1 MFKRIAK
8 RLRPAHIHLNKLKM
22 AGNNID
28 DASWSDLKFCVDKWD
43 FHKIRVASLQ
53 PCNVQ
58 NLHNQLKL
66 INDIKWIEPFIPYFN
81 LLDAFGLEC
90 YFVCA
95 LHSNVKKQKQRK
107 KKNLMHKLF
116 RCVSVA
122 AVAEWYGYRI
132 VACFV
137 TSSILVPLKTH
148 RVGQRCTYVI
158 YSTSRMSNY
167 SERSFSFNTSGSS
180 SPLPSPI
187 PTYRG
192 GSTAVAKRSK
202 FLRRLFYFKHM
213 DFEFALWQM
222 FNLFV
227 SPQKVYRNFQYRKQT
242 KNQFARDDP
251 AFLVLLGFWLIVS
264 SIGFAV
270 VLKLQFISN
279 RYLRKPVCKD
289 QDVEWAYAFDVH
301 LNAFFPLLI
310 ILHIFQLFFYH
321 NI

>member
-1 MFKRIAK
+1 MK
-8 RLRPAHIHLNKLKM
+8 
-22 AGNNID
+22 
-28 DASWSDLKFCVDKWD
+28 KFC
-43 FHKIRVASLQ
+43 
-53 PCNVQ
+53 
-58 NLHNQLKL
+58 
-66 INDIKWIEPFIPYFN
+66 FN
-81 LLDAFGLEC
+81 I
-90 YFVCA
+90 
-95 LHSNVKKQKQRK
+95 SK
-107 KKNLMHKLF
+107 
-116 RCVSVA
+116 
-122 AVAEWYGYRI
+122 
-132 VACFV
+132 
-137 TSSILVPLKTH
+137 
-148 RVGQRCTYVI
+148 
-158 YSTSRMSNY
+158 MSNY

-180 SPLPSPI
+180 SPLPSPV
-187 PTYRG
+187 PTYRC

-270 VLKLQFISN
+270 VLKLKFLSFLKFLLWVIFIDCIAVGILICTCLWLISN
-279 RYLRKPVCKD
+279 RYLRKPSCKD
-289 QDVEWAYAFDVH
+289 QDVEWGYAFDVH

-321 NI
+321 ILISQDWFISRFVGNAFWLIALGYYLYITFLGYSALPILENTQVLLYPLLILVFLYIIFLIGGFNICLHVMNFYEYRVV

>member
-1 MFKRIAK
+1 MLLWFSTDSSY
-8 RLRPAHIHLNKLKM
+8 HL
-22 AGNNID
+22 
-28 DASWSDLKFCVDKWD
+28 
-43 FHKIRVASLQ
+43 
-53 PCNVQ
+53 
-58 NLHNQLKL
+58 
-66 INDIKWIEPFIPYFN
+66 FI
-81 LLDAFGLEC
+81 
-90 YFVCA
+90 
-95 LHSNVKKQKQRK
+95 
-107 KKNLMHKLF
+107 
-116 RCVSVA
+116 
-122 AVAEWYGYRI
+122 
-132 VACFV
+132 
-137 TSSILVPLKTH
+137 
-148 RVGQRCTYVI
+148 
-158 YSTSRMSNY
+158 MSNY
-167 SERSFSFNTSGSS
+167 SERSYSFNTSGSN

-270 VLKLQFISN
+270 VLKLQFLSFLKFLLWVIFIDCIAVGICISTCLWFISN
-279 RYLRKPVCKD
+279 RYLRKPACKD

-321 NI
+321 ILISQDWFVSRFVGNTFWLIALGYYLYITFLGYSALPILENTQVLLYPLLVLILMYLIFLVIGCNICLHVMNFYEYRVL